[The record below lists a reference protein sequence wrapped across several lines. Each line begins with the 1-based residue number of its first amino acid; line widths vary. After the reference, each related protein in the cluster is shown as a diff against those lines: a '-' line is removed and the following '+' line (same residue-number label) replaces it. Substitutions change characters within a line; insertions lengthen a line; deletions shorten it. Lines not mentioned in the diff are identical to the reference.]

1 MYYAQTPWMFITVQ
15 AVPPAL
21 PETVT
26 KSPTLEVDFVFVRL
40 IFFVTPL

>member
-26 KSPTLEVDFVFVRL
+26 KSPTLEVAFVFVKVIWL
-40 IFFVTPL
+40 VTPL